1 MINGKN
7 FFTLIYLFS
16 LLPKLCYLKQKKNI
30 YHLVMDNKI
39 SLDKFC
45 DILVKINLD
54 FTDYILEDWESEET
68 GNTKLEGLTEKEWLN
83 LYINYIK
90 KER

>member
-1 MINGKN
+1 
-7 FFTLIYLFS
+7 
-16 LLPKLCYLKQKKNI
+16 
-30 YHLVMDNKI
+30 MDNKI

-83 LYINYIK
+83 LYINYIISSAARFNISTLL
-90 KER
+90 ESGNGDN

>member
-1 MINGKN
+1 
-7 FFTLIYLFS
+7 
-16 LLPKLCYLKQKKNI
+16 
-30 YHLVMDNKI
+30 MDNKI

-54 FTDYILEDWESEET
+54 FTDYILEDWESKES

-83 LYINYIK
+83 LYINYIN
-90 KER
+90 KEQ

>member
-1 MINGKN
+1 
-7 FFTLIYLFS
+7 
-16 LLPKLCYLKQKKNI
+16 
-30 YHLVMDNKI
+30 MDNNI

-45 DILVKINLD
+45 DILAKINLD
-54 FTDYILEDWESEET
+54 FTDYILEDWESKES

>member
-1 MINGKN
+1 
-7 FFTLIYLFS
+7 
-16 LLPKLCYLKQKKNI
+16 
-30 YHLVMDNKI
+30 MDNRI

-54 FTDYILEDWESEET
+54 FTDYILEDWESQET

-83 LYINYIK
+83 LYMNYIK
-90 KER
+90 KEQSLFNFNEFFIEVLRI